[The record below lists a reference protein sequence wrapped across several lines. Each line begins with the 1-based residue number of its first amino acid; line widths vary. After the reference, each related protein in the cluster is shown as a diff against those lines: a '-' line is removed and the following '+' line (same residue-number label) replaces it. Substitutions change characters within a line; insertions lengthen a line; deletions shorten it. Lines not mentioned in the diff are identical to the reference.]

1 MGAAREYELIDG
13 HHHLWDLA
21 RLPYPWLR
29 PEAPPRP
36 FGDHTPIKRNFLPA
50 DYRMATEGL
59 DIVASVHVEAMPGAA
74 DPAAESAWLDE
85 IRPGDGIVVASIAHI
100 DPRSPDL
107 DAALAALARHE
118 TVRGVRTGIAF
129 RANSPW
135 RFASA
140 AGLAR
145 ADAFRHGIARIAAH
159 DHIVEMILLPEQI
172 VELVELADAHPNTPF
187 VINHMATL
195 EPGFE
200 EIWIHGV
207 REAAAR
213 TNIFM
218 KLSGMWTIASD
229 WNEAAIRAPVLDAV
243 EAFGPARCLWGS
255 NLPIEGLM
263 CGAPRQ
269 IDMLHRVLADLPS
282 HDRAAIFAGTAK
294 RLYRIG
300 GAARS

>member
-1 MGAAREYELIDG
+1 MGVAREYEMIDG

-21 RLPYPWLR
+21 RSPYTWLR
-29 PEAPPRP
+29 PEAAPRP
-36 FGDHTPIKRNFLPA
+36 FGDHTAIKRNFLPA
-50 DYRMATEGL
+50 DYRAATAGL
-59 DIVASVHVEAMPGAA
+59 DIAASVHVEAMPGAA

-85 IRPGDGIVVASIAHI
+85 IRPGDGIVAASIAHL

-107 DAALAALARHE
+107 DVALDALARHE
-118 TVRGVRTGIAF
+118 TVRGIRTGIAF

-135 RFASA
+135 RFANA
-140 AGLAR
+140 AGLAQS
-145 ADAFRHGIARIAAH
+145 DDFRRGIAHIAARN
-159 DHIVEMILLPEQI
+159 HIVEMILLPEQI

-200 EIWIHGV
+200 DVWREGV
-207 REAAAR
+207 RAAAQR
-213 TNIFM
+213 ANIHM
-218 KLSGMWTIASD
+218 KLSGMWTIARD
-229 WNEAAIRAPVLDAV
+229 WNEATIRMPVRFAV
-243 EAFGPARCLWGS
+243 EAFGAARCLWGS

-263 CGAPRQ
+263 CGAARQ
-269 IDMLHRVLADLPS
+269 IEMLHRVLDDLPA
-282 HDRAAIFAGTAK
+282 HDRAAIFGGTAA

>member
-1 MGAAREYELIDG
+1 MDGPREYELIDG

-21 RLPYPWLR
+21 RLPYAWLR

-36 FGDHTPIKRNFLPA
+36 FGDHTKIKRNFLPA
-50 DYRMATEGL
+50 DYRAATEGL
-59 DIVASVHVEAMPGAA
+59 DIAASVHVEAMPGAA

-85 IRPGDGIVVASIAHI
+85 IRPGDGIVAASIAHL
-100 DPRSPDL
+100 DPRSPGL
-107 DAALAALARHE
+107 DAALDALARHE
-118 TVRGVRTGIAF
+118 TVRGIRTGIAF

-135 RFASA
+135 RFANA

-145 ADAFRHGIARIAAH
+145 SDDFRRGIARIAAR

-172 VELVELADAHPNTPF
+172 VELVELADAHPRAPF

-200 EIWIHGV
+200 DVWRAGV
-207 REAAAR
+207 REAAKR
-213 TNIFM
+213 PNIHM
-218 KLSGMWTIASD
+218 KLSGMWTIARD
-229 WNEAAIRAPVLDAV
+229 WNEAAIRMPVRFAV
-243 EAFGPARCLWGS
+243 EAFGPSRCLWGS

-263 CGAPRQ
+263 CGAARQ
-269 IDMLHRVLADLPS
+269 IGMLHRVLGDLPIS
-282 HDRAAIFAGTAK
+282 DRAAIFGGTAAQ
-294 RLYRIG
+294 LYRIG

>member
-1 MGAAREYELIDG
+1 MVTARGYDLIDG

-21 RLPYPWLR
+21 RLPYAWLR
-29 PEAPPRP
+29 PEAPSRP
-36 FGDHTPIKRNFLPA
+36 FGDHTAIKRNFLPA
-50 DYRMATEGL
+50 DYRAATEGL
-59 DIVASVHVEAMPGAA
+59 DIAASVHVEAMPGAA

-85 IRPGDGIVVASIAHI
+85 IRPGDGIVAASIAHL

-107 DAALAALARHE
+107 DAALDALARHK
-118 TVRGVRTGIAF
+118 TVRGIRTGIAF

-145 ADAFRHGIARIAAH
+145 SDEFRRGVARIAAR

-172 VELVELADAHPNTPF
+172 VELVELADAHPRTPF

-200 EIWIHGV
+200 DVWRDGV
-207 REAAAR
+207 REAAKR
-213 TNIFM
+213 PNIHM
-218 KLSGMWTIASD
+218 KTSGMWTIARD
-229 WNEAAIRAPVLDAV
+229 WNEAAIRMPVRFAV
-243 EAFGPARCLWGS
+243 ETFGAARCLWGS

-269 IDMLHRVLADLPS
+269 IDMLHRVLADLPMR
-282 HDRAAIFAGTAK
+282 DRAAIFGGTAN

>member
-1 MGAAREYELIDG
+1 MVTARGYDLIDG
-13 HHHLWDLA
+13 HHHLWDLQH
-21 RLPYPWLR
+21 LPYAWLR
-29 PEAPPRP
+29 PEAPSRP
-36 FGDHTPIKRNFLPA
+36 FGDHTAIKRNFLPG
-50 DYRMATEGL
+50 DYRAATEGL
-59 DIVASVHVEAMPGAA
+59 DIAASVHVEAMPGAA

-107 DAALAALARHE
+107 DAALDALARHK

-172 VELVELADAHPNTPF
+172 VELVELADAHPRTPF

-195 EPGFE
+195 ESGFE
-200 EIWIHGV
+200 DVWRDGV
-207 REAAAR
+207 REAAKR
-213 TNIFM
+213 HNIHM
-218 KLSGMWTIASD
+218 KISGMWTIARD
-229 WNEAAIRAPVLDAV
+229 WNEAAIRMPVRFAV
-243 EAFGPARCLWGS
+243 ETFGAARCLWGS

-263 CGAPRQ
+263 CGAARQ
-269 IDMLHRVLADLPS
+269 IEMLHRVLADLPMR
-282 HDRAAIFAGTAK
+282 DRAAIFGGTAK

>member
-1 MGAAREYELIDG
+1 MGGPRDYKLIDG

-21 RLPYPWLR
+21 RLPYTWLR

-36 FGDHTPIKRNFLPA
+36 FGDHTAIKRNFLPA
-50 DYRMATEGL
+50 DYRAATAGL
-59 DIVASVHVEAMPGAA
+59 EIAASVHVEAMPGAA

-85 IRPGDGIVVASIAHI
+85 IRPKEGIVAASIAHL
-100 DPRSPDL
+100 DPRLPAL
-107 DAALAALARHE
+107 DAALDALARHE
-118 TVRGVRTGIAF
+118 TVRGIRTGIAF

-135 RFASA
+135 RFANA
-140 AGLAR
+140 AGLAH
-145 ADAFRHGIARIAAH
+145 ADDFRRGIARIAAR

-172 VELVELADAHPNTPF
+172 VELIDLADAHPRTSF

-200 EIWIHGV
+200 DVWRAGM
-207 REAAAR
+207 REAAKR
-213 TNIFM
+213 PNIHM
-218 KLSGMWTIASD
+218 KLSGMWTIARD
-229 WNEAAIRAPVLDAV
+229 WNEAAIRMPVRFAV
-243 EAFGPARCLWGS
+243 EAFGATRCLWGS

-263 CGAPRQ
+263 CGATRQ
-269 IDMLHRVLADLPS
+269 IEMLHRVLGDLPMP
-282 HDRAAIFAGTAK
+282 DRAAIFGGTAA

>member
-1 MGAAREYELIDG
+1 MSAARDYELIDG

-21 RLPYPWLR
+21 RMPYAWLR

-50 DYRMATEGL
+50 DYRAATSGL
-59 DIVASVHVEAMPGAA
+59 NIAASVHVEAMPGAA
-74 DPAAESAWLDE
+74 DPAAESAWLDD
-85 IRPGDGIVVASIAHI
+85 IRPGDGIVAASIAHL
-100 DPRSPDL
+100 DPRSLDL
-107 DAALAALARHE
+107 DAALDALARHP
-118 TVRGVRTGIAF
+118 TVRGIRTGIAF

-145 ADAFRHGIARIAAH
+145 SDDFRRGIARIAARH
-159 DHIVEMILLPEQI
+159 HIVEMILLPEQI

-200 EIWIHGV
+200 DVWRAGV
-207 REAAAR
+207 REAAQRA
-213 TNIFM
+213 NIHM
-218 KLSGMWTIASD
+218 KLSGMWTIARD
-229 WNEAAIRAPVLDAV
+229 WNEAAIRTPVRFAV
-243 EAFGPARCLWGS
+243 EAFGATRCLWGS

-263 CGAPRQ
+263 CVAARQ
-269 IDMLHRVLADLPS
+269 IEMLHRVLDDLTIP
-282 HDRAAIFAGTAK
+282 DRAAIFGGTAA

>member
-1 MGAAREYELIDG
+1 MGGPREYELIDG
-13 HHHLWDLA
+13 HHHLWDLT
-21 RLPYPWLR
+21 RLPYVWLR

-36 FGDHTPIKRNFLPA
+36 FGDHSAIKRNFLPA
-50 DYRMATEGL
+50 DYRAATAGL
-59 DIVASVHVEAMPGAA
+59 DIAASVHVEAMPGAA

-85 IRPGDGIVVASIAHI
+85 IRPRDGLVAANIAHL

-107 DAALAALARHE
+107 DAALDALARHE
-118 TVRGVRTGIAF
+118 TVRGIRTGIAF

-145 ADAFRHGIARIAAH
+145 SDDFRRGIARIAAH

-172 VELVELADAHPNTPF
+172 VELVGLADTHPHTSF

-200 EIWIHGV
+200 DVWRAGV
-207 REAAAR
+207 REAAKR
-213 TNIFM
+213 PNIHM
-218 KLSGMWTIASD
+218 KLSGMWTIARD
-229 WNEAAIRAPVLDAV
+229 WNEMTIRGPVRFAV
-243 EAFGPARCLWGS
+243 ETFGATRCLWGS

-263 CGAPRQ
+263 CVAPRQ
-269 IDMLHRVLADLPS
+269 IDMLEHVLADLPA
-282 HDRAAIFAGTAK
+282 HDRAAIFGGTAR
-294 RLYRIG
+294 RLYRLSG
-300 GAARS
+300 TARS